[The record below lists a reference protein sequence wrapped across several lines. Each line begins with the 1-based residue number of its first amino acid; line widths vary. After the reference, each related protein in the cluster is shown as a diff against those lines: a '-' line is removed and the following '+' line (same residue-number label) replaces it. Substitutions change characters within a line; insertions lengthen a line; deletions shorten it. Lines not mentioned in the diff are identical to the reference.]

1 MCFAIQDGT
10 ECAKMPSL
18 SVSHIPSCG
27 KGRQGC
33 WAMGKSTPGYLAG
46 SQTVLSI
53 LQNTTELPGAARAG
67 EQSKSTKLGE
77 PECDRSKGPGP
88 CAFEWVTRLGPRRG
102 KGKRALLGRGA
113 GWAHIWA
120 NRNKCP
126 NFSQT
131 GGKNRSMS
139 GSDCGHWEK
148 MTNEYS

>member
-1 MCFAIQDGT
+1 MAELKPRNTTKTPPQTKEVHREFNFPFFPLRIWLPNVMCFAIQDGT

-27 KGRQGC
+27 KGQQDC

-113 GWAHIWA
+113 G
-120 NRNKCP
+120 
-126 NFSQT
+126 
-131 GGKNRSMS
+131 
-139 GSDCGHWEK
+139 
-148 MTNEYS
+148 